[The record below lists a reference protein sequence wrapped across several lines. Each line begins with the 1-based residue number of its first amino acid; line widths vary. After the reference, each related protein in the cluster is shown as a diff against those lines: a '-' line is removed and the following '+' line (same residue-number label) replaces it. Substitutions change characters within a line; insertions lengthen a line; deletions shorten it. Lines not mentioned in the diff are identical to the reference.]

1 MAEGP
6 KPGQALAQSEFRK
19 RTLVQQKQYY
29 IKVLLLIIND
39 LKSMTVIPLLW
50 SQEGTCL
57 SGNTAGFSIRWCQK
71 ANTDNAHSCVNYAHL
86 QRCLSN
92 SAGHTHPEGTEEL
105 FEISLRLAFTWNI
118 SGFEDPPAR
127 HN

>member
-6 KPGQALAQSEFRK
+6 NPGQALAQSEFRK

-29 IKVLLLIIND
+29 IRVLLLIISD

-50 SQEGTCL
+50 SQEG

-71 ANTDNAHSCVNYAHL
+71 ANTDNAHNFFNYAHL
-86 QRCLSN
+86 Q
-92 SAGHTHPEGTEEL
+92 GV
-105 FEISLRLAFTWNI
+105 FV
-118 SGFEDPPAR
+118 
-127 HN
+127 

>member
-29 IKVLLLIIND
+29 IRVLLLIISD

-71 ANTDNAHSCVNYAHL
+71 ANTDNAHSCFTYKVFL
-86 QRCLSN
+86 FN
-92 SAGHTHPEGTEEL
+92 SACHTHPEGTEEL

-118 SGFEDPPAR
+118 SGFEDVPAQ